1 MGAEALKAPSEYG
14 GTVLKT
20 SLSEDAER
28 ELQEAIQGTPLVRLL
43 PPTSN
48 PRAGA

>member
-1 MGAEALKAPSEYG
+1 MKELHRQSAEALKAPSEYG

-28 ELQEAIQGTPLVRLL
+28 ELQEALHGVPL
-43 PPTSN
+43 
-48 PRAGA
+48 AA